1 MRGGEAFERG
11 LIQAMPPNETDL
23 ANEKQAARKFQSSFY
38 YAVVVPLLFIT
49 TFSGRS
55 PAEHPAI
62 CGIAFV
68 LSLLGWVKAKSV
80 PSRVIG
86 VLLTGITGGY
96 FLLGLR
102 DVWHVLS

>member
-1 MRGGEAFERG
+1 
-11 LIQAMPPNETDL
+11 MPSNETDP
-23 ANEKQAARKFQSSFY
+23 AKEKQAAKKFQSSFHH
-38 YAVVVPLLFIT
+38 AVVVPLLFVT

-68 LSLLGWVKAKSV
+68 PSLLGWIKAKSV
-80 PSRVIG
+80 PSRVMG
-86 VLLTGITGGY
+86 VLLTGITGGC

-102 DVWHVLS
+102 DVWYVLS